1 METLRTNAMNEL
13 RLKED
18 CVNQLHRL
26 LKQTTFERDEARRHL
41 QHLLHLHRPMN
52 PRPLPEMGG
61 LMQAVADAG
70 PLLKTL
76 FVAGQTV
83 QTPPAVGMRGR
94 KRPAMWGLGPDAK
107 RLLKQR
113 H

>member
-1 METLRTNAMNEL
+1 
-13 RLKED
+13 
-18 CVNQLHRL
+18 
-26 LKQTTFERDEARRHL
+26 
-41 QHLLHLHRPMN
+41 
-52 PRPLPEMGG
+52 MGG
-61 LMQAVADAG
+61 LMRAVADAG

-83 QTPPAVGMRGR
+83 QTPPAGGMRGR
-94 KRPAMWGLGPDAK
+94 KRPLMPTPAMSGLGPDAK